1 MQQIINING
10 YETVIE
16 IPEGQPGLGYSGF
29 NVTASGNEDS
39 YKIHY
44 SENLVEQGGIAT
56 IDLNAEVGGI
66 TEGHAVIRLD
76 QPLYNWLSTQVTVN
90 DVPNRVGERA
100 NIIKKDN
107 QTFEIWASVNGSGSA
122 QIKVNW
128 SVKGLL

>member
-16 IPEGQPGLGYSGF
+16 IPEGQPGLGFSTR
-29 NVTASGNEDS
+29 VEGNEDA

-44 SENLVEQGGIAT
+44 SENLVEQGGVAT
-56 IDLNAEVGGI
+56 IDLNTETNGL

-76 QPLYNWLSTQVTVN
+76 QPMYNWLTTQVTVN

-128 SVKGLL
+128 TVKGLL